1 MEADAARRRLIER
14 VLIEEGFSVTAVA
27 DAVSAIRAA
36 KGRVYALAVVAAA
49 LPGSLDGAATVRLAR
64 RSQPGLRA
72 LFTAGAAE
80 PRDRIPLLD
89 EVIVTPLRRAE
100 LLGCVFK
107 LLQRE
112 SLPDDS
118 DLALRWRERRRVR

>member
-1 MEADAARRRLIER
+1 MGLEGQHILVVEADAARRRLIER

-72 LFTAGAAE
+72 LF
-80 PRDRIPLLD
+80 D